1 MTLREAQDS
10 PLFANRRLQSILG
23 PGPVPLRASPPLP
36 SRSLDVSLTPCS
48 GKLPPEAIQVVLEEL
63 RKNGGWRR
71 SLPGPPRSVPTP
83 PLGPSVQEP
92 CGCRDAWGGGASRA
106 LLKCP
111 FPIGFREPGV
121 VRQEQNQFSDNVE
134 KTRGMGEAHLSV
146 GENAA
151 AALVHNLGAP
161 SREDR

>member
-1 MTLREAQDS
+1 M
-10 PLFANRRLQSILG
+10 
-23 PGPVPLRASPPLP
+23 
-36 SRSLDVSLTPCS
+36 
-48 GKLPPEAIQVVLEEL
+48 VLEEL

-71 SLPGPPRSVPTP
+71 SLPGPPRSVSIP
-83 PLGPSVQEP
+83 PLGRSVQEP
-92 CGCRDAWGGGASRA
+92 RGCRDTWGSGASRA

-134 KTRGMGEAHLSV
+134 KTRGMGKAHLSV

-151 AALVHNLGAP
+151 TALVHNLDTP
-161 SREDR
+161 SWEDR